1 MPGVRVTFQTKGLVP
16 EAQYIANAKVNM
28 AGGYASLEQ
37 TEPHDRPLAVVGG
50 GPSVREHLAE
60 LGNWP
65 GDIWAVNQSASF
77 LTPLTTA
84 PVSLFT
90 VDPDP
95 ALAVPDFT
103 DGVRHAILGSS
114 CAPEL
119 FAALKAQGTSIRMF
133 HTHQADEYVGE
144 LNIGGPSSVTRTFLP
159 AAWLGYKKVVF
170 FGCEGSFTQNIT
182 HAYRAED
189 RPRQLVIRAGDKEYV
204 TTPDLYLTTEY
215 LANVIRDYSEG
226 LSERSGGLLRAML
239 KYPDTWAVVAYST
252 ALRDD
257 IDPDASVPYQVAA

>member
-1 MPGVRVTFQTKGLVP
+1 MGVRVEFHTKGLVP
-16 EAQYIANAKVNM
+16 EEQYIANANTNM

-50 GPSVREHLAE
+50 GPSVHEHLAD
-60 LGNWP
+60 LRDWP

-95 ALAVPDFT
+95 VLAGTDFT
-103 DGVRHAILGSS
+103 QGVRLAILGSS

-119 FAALKAQGTSIRMF
+119 FAALKAQGADIRMF

-170 FGCEGSFTQNIT
+170 FGCEGSFTQNVT

-189 RPRQLVIRAGDKEYV
+189 RPRQLVVRAGERDYV
-204 TTPDLYLTTEY
+204 TTPDLYLTTQY

-239 KYPDTWAVVAYST
+239 EHPDTWEVVAYSKE
-252 ALRDD
+252 LRDQL
-257 IDPDASVPYQVAA
+257 DPEAHVPYQVAA